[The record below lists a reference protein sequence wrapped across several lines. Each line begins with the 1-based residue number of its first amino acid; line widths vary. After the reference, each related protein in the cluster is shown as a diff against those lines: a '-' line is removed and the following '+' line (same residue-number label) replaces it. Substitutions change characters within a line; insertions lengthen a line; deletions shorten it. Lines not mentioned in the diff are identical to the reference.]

1 MDRTEKNGKW
11 LNLYC
16 NRATML
22 EEGVNNEREQEEMM
36 RKGKRLTG
44 VLLVLALGFQLLSAS
59 VLAAET
65 PQVQA
70 TSWAV
75 DAGLETMAAP
85 AAVKLSS
92 VKNIS
97 SKSIK
102 VTWKKQSGVTGYQVQ
117 YSTSSKMKSAKTVTV
132 KKAATTSVTISK
144 LKKGKKYYVRVR
156 TYKKVNGV
164 KYYSGWSK
172 AKTVTTK
179 KPASKPS
186 TGGSSTRVYITE
198 TGARYHYNYNCR
210 GLSNARRKIPTTLSK
225 AKAQGY
231 TLCGYEK

>member
-1 MDRTEKNGKW
+1 MKKRTMAA
-11 LNLYC
+11 L
-16 NRATML
+16 
-22 EEGVNNEREQEEMM
+22 
-36 RKGKRLTG
+36 
-44 VLLVLALGFQLLSAS
+44 LLVLALGFQLLPAS

-70 TSWAV
+70 TGWAA

-102 VTWKKQSGVTGYQVQ
+102 VTWKKKSGVTGYQVQ

-132 KKAATTSVTISK
+132 KKAKTTSVTISK

-156 TYKKVNGV
+156 AYTKKNGKTKYTAWSAKKSIVFRGRMLTEKEALAIAQKHWKV
-164 KYYSGWSK
+164 KPGDIDPETGFQMGMFCKGLEKSKGKYRYEVYWTWLVDHSWWSTLDRIYVDAYSGECTS
-172 AKTVTTK
+172 A
-179 KPASKPS
+179 
-186 TGGSSTRVYITE
+186 Y
-198 TGARYHYNYNCR
+198 
-210 GLSNARRKIPTTLSK
+210 LM
-225 AKAQGY
+225 
-231 TLCGYEK
+231 